1 MSGSL
6 FVLGKFDDKELSLPN
21 CQPRQS
27 WACLSQRYKES
38 GPLAALDYS
47 SYPAGISP
55 DTARAVL
62 INYRNNQCRTP
73 RGLLRLS
80 VTPRCQEI
88 PASAGDQRFT
98 FPCLAPST
106 SLAFSLGSHSGDL
119 ALCRRSWTLRS
130 HFPCRCRCPILSASD
145 NCTRVRFMNSDAV
158 PVPRLTGQIQH

>member
-88 PASAGDQRFT
+88 PASAEDQRYTLFHV
-98 FPCLAPST
+98 LRRR
-106 SLAFSLGSHSGDL
+106 LHSHSAWDRTLVILHCAVAHGLSDL
-119 ALCRRSWTLRS
+119 TFLVDVGALFYQLATIVPG
-130 HFPCRCRCPILSASD
+130 FAS
-145 NCTRVRFMNSDAV
+145 
-158 PVPRLTGQIQH
+158 